1 MTRGP
6 RPITPGARVG
16 LFAASSPFAP
26 ERFERGLAALARLG
40 FVPVIPDGLTARHG
54 YLAGDDAH
62 RLAQLERLLDDP
74 AIDAVLAVRGG
85 YGLHRLLDR
94 LDPQRIARAGKWIV
108 GFSDVTALHAAA
120 RRVGLGSAHAPV
132 LTQLGELGPEAE
144 QAFVEVLAG
153 PRASIAYAP
162 PTPLALDALRGPDVA
177 GGTLERAWA
186 ETRGR
191 AHGVTFGG
199 CLSVLAPLVGTPH
212 LPDLDGTILLLED
225 VGETPYRLDRLLTQL
240 LASGA
245 LRGVRGFAIGE
256 LVGCTPRT
264 DDEPSAE
271 AVVLERLAP
280 LGRPIVFGLPF
291 GHGSHN
297 RAIALGAPATLDA
310 DAGTLTV
317 APYAANADD
326 ARADAE
332 VCA

>member
-1 MTRGP
+1 MMRGP

-16 LFAASSPFAP
+16 LFAGSSPFPA
-26 ERFERGLAALARLG
+26 ERFERGLATLVGLG
-40 FVPVIPDGLTARHG
+40 FVPVVPDGLAAHHG
-54 YLAGDDAH
+54 YLAGDDDH
-62 RLAQLERLLDDP
+62 RLALLERHLDDP
-74 AIDAVLAVRGG
+74 TVDAVLAVRGG
-85 YGLHRLLDR
+85 YGLNRLLER
-94 LDPQRIARAGKWIV
+94 LDPQRIARAGKWII
-108 GFSDVTALHAAA
+108 GFSDVTALHAVA

-132 LTQLGELGPEAE
+132 LTQLGELGVEAE
-144 QAFVEVLAG
+144 RAFVEILAG
-153 PRASIAYAP
+153 PRAPLTYVP
-162 PTPLALDALRGPDVA
+162 PTPLTLAALRGPDVA
-177 GGTLERAWA
+177 SGALARAWA
-186 ETRGR
+186 RTRGR
-191 AHGVTFGG
+191 AHGAAFGG

-297 RAIALGAPATLDA
+297 RALALGAPATLDA
-310 DAGTLTV
+310 ELDTLTV
-317 APYAANADD
+317 APYAHDTEV
-326 ARADAE
+326 RA
-332 VCA
+332 